1 MADEEQP
8 GYAAALAE
16 LEAIIDELDDD
27 GIDIDLLGTK
37 VARAAELIKLC
48 RDRIAGARVQ
58 VDRIV
63 ADLEGV
69 DTDEP

>member
-1 MADEEQP
+1 VADEAQP
-8 GYAAALAE
+8 GYAAALVE
-16 LEAIIDELDDD
+16 LEAIIEELDDD

-58 VDRIV
+58 VDRVV
-63 ADLEGV
+63 ASLEGV
-69 DTDEP
+69 EPDES